1 MPRMH
6 TNRNNNSN
14 GSGVKRPYNFDDY
27 GEDGSEG
34 NGGGSGGGPST
45 SRRMS
50 EQIE

>member
-6 TNRNNNSN
+6 TNRNNNN

-27 GEDGSEG
+27 GEDGGGG
-34 NGGGSGGGPST
+34 NGGGGPST